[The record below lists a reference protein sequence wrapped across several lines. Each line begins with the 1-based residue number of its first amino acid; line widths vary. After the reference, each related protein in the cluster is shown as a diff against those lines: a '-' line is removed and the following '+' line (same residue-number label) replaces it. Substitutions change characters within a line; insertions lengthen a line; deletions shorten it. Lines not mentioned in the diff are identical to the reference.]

1 MRIGLDAQVGYEEF
15 SLRFGDLFLQ
25 LQEQLKK
32 EAQQKEDKANT
43 ATVIEAQEDDITRAS
58 TALDVRTAEIS
69 Q

>member
-32 EAQQKEDKANT
+32 EEQLKTDKANT
-43 ATVIEAQEDDITRAS
+43 ATVIEAQDHDITRTS
-58 TALDVRTAEIS
+58 TALDVSTTEIS

>member
-15 SLRFGDLFLQ
+15 SVKFGDLFLQ

-32 EAQQKEDKANT
+32 DKASET
-43 ATVIEAQEDDITRAS
+43 IVVDHDITRAS
-58 TALDVRTAEIS
+58 TALDVSTAEIS

>member
-15 SLRFGDLFLQ
+15 SVKFGDLFLQ

-32 EAQQKEDKANT
+32 EAQPKDKVSET
-43 ATVIEAQEDDITRAS
+43 IVVDHDITGTS
-58 TALDVRTAEIS
+58 TALDVSTAEIS

>member
-32 EAQQKEDKANT
+32 EEQLKTDKANT
-43 ATVIEAQEDDITRAS
+43 ATVIDHDITRTS
-58 TALDVRTAEIS
+58 TALDVSTTEIS

>member
-32 EAQQKEDKANT
+32 EEQLKKDKANT
-43 ATVIEAQEDDITRAS
+43 ATVIDHDITRTS
-58 TALDVRTAEIS
+58 TALDVSTTEIS